1 LQPFFYVK
9 KINTTNKILLR
20 NVKLFCIIY
29 LEHCYLAPI
38 LIIKIKKMKKV
49 LLTAAVALSTL
60 VASAQFMVVTT
71 YDGDQEENA
80 DKITANLG
88 VGYMVNDA
96 FTVGLAKGAVD
107 AKGDDT
113 FDLWA
118 RYNIAQVEGAY
129 ASLQMPTEDGS
140 ENMKIGLGFAFNV
153 WNGLYVEPNYSMPT
167 SEDDNGNRE
176 GTFNFGVSY
185 RF

>member
-1 LQPFFYVK
+1 
-9 KINTTNKILLR
+9 
-20 NVKLFCIIY
+20 
-29 LEHCYLAPI
+29 
-38 LIIKIKKMKKV
+38 MKKV

-71 YDGDQEENA
+71 YDGDLEENA

-96 FTVGLAKGAVD
+96 FTVGLAKNGLA
-107 AKGDDT
+107 AEGEDDSYK
-113 FDLWA
+113 LWA

-129 ASLQMPTEDGS
+129 ASLEMPTEDGS
-140 ENMKIGLGFAFNV
+140 ENMRIGVGFAFNV
-153 WNGLYVEPNYSMPT
+153 WNDLYIEPNYSMPT
-167 SEDDNGNRE
+167 SEDEVTGDRE

>member
-1 LQPFFYVK
+1 
-9 KINTTNKILLR
+9 
-20 NVKLFCIIY
+20 
-29 LEHCYLAPI
+29 
-38 LIIKIKKMKKV
+38 MKKV

-88 VGYMVNDA
+88 LGYMVNDA
-96 FTVGLAKGAVD
+96 FTVGLVKGAVN
-107 AKGDDT
+107 AKGDET

-118 RYNIAQVEGAY
+118 RYNIAQVEGSY

-140 ENMKIGLGFAFNV
+140 DNMRIGVGFAFNV
-153 WNGLYVEPNYSMPT
+153 WNGLYIEPNYTMPT
-167 SEDDNGNRE
+167 SEDEAGERE
-176 GTFNFGVSY
+176 GTFNFGLSY

>member
-1 LQPFFYVK
+1 
-9 KINTTNKILLR
+9 
-20 NVKLFCIIY
+20 
-29 LEHCYLAPI
+29 
-38 LIIKIKKMKKV
+38 MKKV
-49 LLTAAVALSTL
+49 LLTAVVALSTL

-107 AKGDDT
+107 AAGDDT

-140 ENMKIGLGFAFNV
+140 ENMRIGVGAV
-153 WNGLYVEPNYSMPT
+153 MGLYWAYTKGWNANRFSAPLI
-167 SEDDNGNRE
+167 EDDEIDTDIELEDDGNIE
-176 GTFNFGVSY
+176 
-185 RF
+185 